1 MPRAVL
7 RPVLTNR
14 SQMSADPS
22 QQPQHPTI
30 NIRLGTRGSQLA
42 LWQSNWVKSELE
54 KLGVAVELIKIKTEG
69 DIKTGSL
76 AQIGGQ
82 GVFTKRLQIALL
94 ENEIDLAVHSL
105 KDLPTE
111 DHPNLTIAAVPEREN
126 TADALVSNEYGDLDS
141 IPQGSKIGTG
151 SVRRA
156 AQLLH
161 LRDDLKIED
170 IRGNVDTRLQKLDD
184 GKYDAIVLASAGLV
198 RLGLADRIA
207 YQFEPHQLMPAVGQG
222 ALGLET
228 RADDA
233 TTIDSV
239 SRLSDT
245 PSFHR
250 ASAERSMLRTLF
262 AGCLAPVGANTV
274 VKDGQLNL
282 EGIVLSVDGKEK
294 VSVSMSRPVA
304 QSRELGEAVAK
315 ELIAKGAD
323 KLLALK

>member
-1 MPRAVL
+1 
-7 RPVLTNR
+7 
-14 SQMSADPS
+14 MSADPS
-22 QQPQHPTI
+22 QQPQRPTV

-54 KLGVAVELIKIKTEG
+54 KLGVSVELIKIKTEG

-126 TADALVSNEYGDLDS
+126 TADALVSNDYGDLDS
-141 IPQGSKIGTG
+141 IPQGSIIGTG

-198 RLGLADRIA
+198 RLGLGDRIT
-207 YQFEPHQLMPAVGQG
+207 YQFAPHQLMPAVGQG

-239 SRLSDT
+239 SQLSDT

-250 ASAERSMLRTLF
+250 AMAERSMLRTLF

-274 VKDGQLNL
+274 VKDDQLNL

-323 KLLALK
+323 KFLSLE

>member
-1 MPRAVL
+1 MPV
-7 RPVLTNR
+7 
-14 SQMSADPS
+14 DPS
-22 QQPQHPTI
+22 QQPDSPTK

-54 KLGVAVELIKIKTEG
+54 KLGVSVELIQIKTEG

-111 DHPNLTIAAVPEREN
+111 DHPNLTIAAVPERES
-126 TADALVSNEYGDLDS
+126 TADALVSNKYDDLDS
-141 IPQGSKIGTG
+141 IPQGSRIGTG

-198 RLGLADRIA
+198 RLGLSDRIT

-233 TTIDSV
+233 NTIDSV
-239 SRLSDT
+239 SQLSDS

-250 ASAERSMLRTLF
+250 AMAERSMLRTLF
-262 AGCLAPVGANTV
+262 AGCLAPVGANTT
-274 VKDGQLNL
+274 VKDDQLTL

-294 VSVSMSRPVA
+294 VSVSMTRPVA
-304 QSRELGEAVAK
+304 QSRELGAAVAK

-323 KLLALK
+323 KFLSHE